1 MAARGGASF
10 NELDDDEK
18 QLVTI
23 AAAIDAHLRARSGA
37 AAVPGH
43 SGDQGLWQRT
53 ARIEALRA

>member
-18 QLVTI
+18 RLVTI

-37 AAVPGH
+37 ETAPGQNR
-43 SGDQGLWQRT
+43 DQSLWEKT